1 MCERTVVWRQV
12 RLIGDARAKC
22 KQRCWA
28 SGLTL
33 WAKLRVSETRDQLEA
48 VGTETVTEARNGH
61 LGRGRRVDPLRTT
74 RDDSRGKELSQQ
86 SHSRFKR
93 VTVRHVHCAMQPQR
107 PLQFHRRGLKMRFYG
122 NEPEGSHW
130 SQQMQQTP
138 SRDLVEKR
146 ETGECLRRDIR
157 VEGMSGRIFKLP

>member
-1 MCERTVVWRQV
+1 M
-12 RLIGDARAKC
+12 
-22 KQRCWA
+22 
-28 SGLTL
+28 TL

-93 VTVRHVHCAMQPQR
+93 VTVRHVHAATAATAVSQG
-107 PLQFHRRGLKMRFYG
+107 GLKMRFYG

-146 ETGECLRRDIR
+146 ETGECLRRDITDIR
-157 VEGMSGRIFKLP
+157 VEAMSGRIFKLP

>member
-1 MCERTVVWRQV
+1 MPRFLPGESDGWKCHLMCERTVVWRQV
-12 RLIGDARAKC
+12 RLIGGARAKC

-93 VTVRHVHCAMQPQR
+93 VTVRHVHCAMQPRR
-107 PLQFHRRGLKMRFYG
+107 PLQFHRGGWKWDSTGMNLKEVTGVSKCSKLLQEIWWRK
-122 NEPEGSHW
+122 ERQGSA
-130 SQQMQQTP
+130 
-138 SRDLVEKR
+138 
-146 ETGECLRRDIR
+146 
-157 VEGMSGRIFKLP
+157 